1 VDTTVPAPPQARL
14 VRRPRTTLGLL
25 RALLTVHLLAMLG
38 QPILAGLFLTG
49 HVDAIAV
56 HGIVGSVLVVFTMLV
71 GVAALAYVMVVGGR
85 WWVLAA
91 VVLLFLAEGLQVGT
105 GYARVL
111 QVHIPLGVLIV
122 TLSVLLAGWV
132 WTPSAGR
139 AG

>member
-1 VDTTVPAPPQARL
+1 
-14 VRRPRTTLGLL
+14 
-25 RALLTVHLLAMLG
+25 VHLLAVLG

>member
-1 VDTTVPAPPQARL
+1 
-14 VRRPRTTLGLL
+14 
-25 RALLTVHLLAMLG
+25 VHLLAVLG

-91 VVLLFLAEGLQVGT
+91 VVLLFLAEGLQVGM
-105 GYARVL
+105 GYAWSCRCTSRS
-111 QVHIPLGVLIV
+111 GC
-122 TLSVLLAGWV
+122 
-132 WTPSAGR
+132 
-139 AG
+139 